1 MTTDRAAARC
11 AHFVLVPLMA
21 QGHIIPIVDMAHF
34 LARHGAHVTFLTT
47 PLNALR
53 IDAVIRRPNTSG
65 LAIDF
70 VSLPFPCADAGLPLG
85 CENLDALPSPSRDYL
100 PNFARACDM
109 LRAPFTAHLRRH
121 PLPPSCVVSDASQP
135 WTGEMARDLGV
146 PRLIFHGFGGFTI
159 LSRQILHKEDI
170 YVRVTDES
178 EILDVPGFPHPL
190 RVPMGKG
197 PGSFWGP
204 KLEHLRLR
212 IMEEEAMADGVVV
225 NTFDDIEA
233 VYVESY
239 QKMIGKKVWTVG
251 PLCLCNRDAAHMA
264 ARGNKAAMDDKQCL
278 RWLDSM
284 APTSVIYVSFGS
296 LVTAGVEQIV
306 EIGMALEGAGFPF
319 VWAIKAGDRS
329 AKEVE
334 RWLAESGLEERT
346 KGRGLVIRGWAPQI
360 MILSHPAVGGL
371 LTHCGW
377 NSTLEGICSGLPM
390 VTWPHF
396 GDQHMNQKVVV
407 EVLRIGLALGGGS
420 AKWGNEDSGTVVRRE
435 EIEKA
440 VRELMGGGE
449 EAEGRRA
456 RARELGEKA
465 KRAME
470 EGGSSYQNLS
480 TLIRQ
485 FQGEEA
491 E

>member
-1 MTTDRAAARC
+1 MTTDQPAARC

-21 QGHIIPIVDMAHF
+21 QGHIIPFVDMAHF

-53 IDAVIRRPNTSG
+53 IDAIIQRASASG
-65 LAIDF
+65 LSIDF
-70 VSLPFPCADAGLPLG
+70 VSLPFPCADAGIPLG
-85 CENLDALPSPSRDYL
+85 CENLDALPSPMRDYL
-100 PNFARACDM
+100 PNFIRACDM
-109 LRAPFTAHLRRH
+109 LRGPFTAHLRLH
-121 PLPPSCVVSDASQP
+121 PLSPSCVISDGAHP

-146 PRLIFHGFGGFTI
+146 PRLIFHGLGAFTI
-159 LSRQILHKEDI
+159 LARLILHQEDV

-190 RVPMGKG
+190 RVPKGKA
-197 PGSFWGP
+197 PGTFWGP

-212 IMEEEAMADGVVV
+212 VMEEEAMADGVVV

-233 VYVESY
+233 VYVESH
-239 QKMIGKKVWTVG
+239 QKMIGKRVWTVG
-251 PLCLCNRDAAHMA
+251 PLCLCNKDAGHMA
-264 ARGNKAAMDDKQCL
+264 ARGNKAAIDDSQYL

-284 APTSVIYVSFGS
+284 TPTSIIYVSFGS
-296 LVTAGVEQIV
+296 LVIAGVEQIM

-319 VWAIKAGDRS
+319 VWVIKAGDRS
-329 AKEVE
+329 ATEVE

-346 KGRGLVIRGWAPQI
+346 RGRGLVIRGWAPQM
-360 MILSHPAVGGL
+360 MILSHPAAGGF

-390 VTWPHF
+390 ATWPHF

-407 EVLRIGLALGGGS
+407 EVLRIGVAVGGGW
-420 AKWGNEDSGTVVRRE
+420 AKWGDENSGTVVSRE
-435 EIEKA
+435 KIEKA
-440 VRELMGGGE
+440 VRELMGGGK
-449 EAEGRRA
+449 EAEARRE
-456 RARELGEKA
+456 RAKELGEKA

-470 EGGSSYQNLS
+470 EGGSSYQNL
-480 TLIRQ
+480 TMLIRQ
-485 FQGEEA
+485 FQEEA

>member
-1 MTTDRAAARC
+1 MTTDQPAARC

-21 QGHIIPIVDMAHF
+21 QGHTIPIVDMAHF

-53 IDAVIRRPNTSG
+53 IDAIIQRAGASG

-70 VSLPFPCADAGLPLG
+70 VSLPFPCADAGLPVG

-100 PNFARACDM
+100 PNFLRACDM
-109 LRAPFTAHLRRH
+109 LRAPLWRTSAGTLCSELRR
-121 PLPPSCVVSDASQP
+121 L
-135 WTGEMARDLGV
+135 R
-146 PRLIFHGFGGFTI
+146 RLATI
-159 LSRQILHKEDI
+159 LHQEGV

-190 RVPMGKG
+190 RVPMAKA
-197 PGSFWGP
+197 PGTCLGP
-204 KLEHLRLR
+204 KQEHLRLR
-212 IMEEEAMADGVVV
+212 IMEEEAMADGAGV

-239 QKMIGKKVWTVG
+239 QKMIGKRVWTVG
-251 PLCLCNRDAAHMA
+251 PLCLCNRDATHMI
-264 ARGNKAAMDDKQCL
+264 ARGNKAAIDVSQYL

-306 EIGMALEGAGFPF
+306 EIGMALEAAGFPF
-319 VWAIKAGDRS
+319 VWVIKTGDRL
-329 AKEVE
+329 AIEVD

-346 KGRGLVIRGWAPQI
+346 RKRGLVIRGWAPQI
-360 MILSHPAVGGL
+360 MILSHPAAGGF

-407 EVLRIGLALGGGS
+407 EVLRIGVAVGGGS
-420 AKWGNEDSGTVVRRE
+420 AKWGDENSGTVVRRE
-435 EIEKA
+435 KIEKA

-449 EAEGRRA
+449 EAEARRE

-470 EGGSSYQNLS
+470 GGGSSYQNLS
-480 TLIRQ
+480 RLIQQ
-485 FQGEEA
+485 FQAEA